1 MNLYKKNK
9 GDTYEFYV
17 LQKLKKNFDDIW
29 LFKFTPEKIL
39 QQTKLFDN
47 YDIYTKYKNC
57 DIGADLVAIKDD
69 KIFFIQCKN
78 HNNTLCINDLQG
90 FYFLLH
96 EYDLNG
102 IVVYSNEI
110 SSRIKD
116 LSNKVQYIH
125 IPYNNQIIDV
135 NYNFLNIINIKSREY
150 QIEAYDLLKNENR
163 SILSLPS
170 GMGKTYTSFLIAKE
184 YDNIIYIS
192 PLRFLAKQI
201 LDQVYNYS
209 NKLYNPILISSDGIR
224 NINCIEQILM
234 NKNLL
239 SITYDS
245 VDILIK
251 IIDKLDNK
259 IIIIDEFHNL
269 SDNNLNNKNDNMN
282 KILENKNNKILFLS
296 ATPIENK
303 KYYGDL
309 IYKYSWSEAIKNKYI
324 CDFKIIL
331 PIKNE
336 ELNKFNN
343 VIVEIKNKK
352 LVKKCYFLL
361 KSLLYE
367 GNNNCIVFLT
377 TIEQANEFNKILLW
391 MQNMLNMELEI
402 NIISYNTSRL
412 KRIEIINNFKLSNK
426 ISILLN
432 IHILDE
438 GIDIPEC
445 DSVFI
450 VQPNDNIINLVQRM
464 CRCNRITEYKTKCNM
479 ILWCGEKKINKI
491 LDYLQ
496 KKTNNEITNKIFKF
510 DINNKK
516 IINVNYKKNIDELI
530 YNNKFI
536 YKNNEYNELIYE
548 NNKSI
553 LLKKHTNIDQK
564 FINTFFKKFKI
575 GGELDF
581 DIKDKDVA
589 EYLGITLDNVRRRLQ
604 NKYSKTKKF
613 IEKVDFIKQKLEK
626 TSSVIYL
633 LNYQCFEKLAMN
645 SETSQAEIVRLYFVK
660 LREFIVENQ
669 HLIYQ
674 AIENKQDLSIYRGYE
689 SIYFFAVD
697 NRKQNIF
704 KVGRTQDIIQ
714 RLRNYNVGR
723 IKEVELKYFA
733 LVKNPLLIEKC
744 IKLKLE
750 KNLYFEDREIYT
762 VELNKLKK
770 IIDECYC
777 KFVSRQQNEELYKE
791 ISDLLGLYAY
801 TKNKINIKPYVI
813 IR

>member
-102 IVVYSNEI
+102 FVVYSNEI